1 MDRETIVVQ
10 ETKSL
15 GKFAEGWLRFRS
27 DLGAVAGLG
36 ILAGLVIM
44 SVLGPVIIPEDPIR
58 TNLSRALEPP
68 GVGGLL
74 GRDELG
80 RDILSRIVH
89 GAPVSLGI
97 GIFSVMIGASVGV
110 VLGLVS
116 GYFGNKTD
124 TVIQRIADV
133 LLSFPSILL
142 ALSLVAALGVGLVN
156 VIIAVGVST
165 IPVYIKLVRGQVLTI
180 KNEDFV
186 KAVRLLGLSPVQIMV
201 KHIMPNALPVVVVQS
216 TYYIG
221 FTILVASGLGFLG
234 LGVQPPT
241 PEWGAMLGGGRTYI
255 FSAPHILIFPGL
267 MIFITI
273 LAFNM
278 VGDGLRAALDP
289 KAPMIVTPFG
299 RKRK

>member
-1 MDRETIVVQ
+1 MDSEAVVVH
-10 ETKSL
+10 ETKY
-15 GKFAEGWLRFRS
+15 AEAWLRFRS
-27 DLGAVAGLG
+27 DLGAVAGLV
-36 ILAGLVIM
+36 ILTALVVM
-44 SVLGPVIIPEDPIR
+44 SVLGPIIVPEDPVK
-58 TNLSRALEPP
+58 TNLNRALEPP
-68 GVGGLL
+68 GISGLL

-110 VLGLVS
+110 VLGLIS
-116 GYFGNKTD
+116 GYFGDKTD
-124 TVIQRIADV
+124 TVIQRVADV

-156 VIIAVGVST
+156 VVIAVGVST
-165 IPVYIKLVRGQVLTI
+165 IPVYIKLVRGQVLAI

-186 KAVRLLGLSPVQIMV
+186 KAARLLGLNSAQVML
-201 KHIMPNALPVVVVQS
+201 KHIMPNVLPVIVVQS

-255 FSAPHILIFPGL
+255 FSAPHILIFPGI
-267 MIFITI
+267 MIFVTI

-289 KAPMIVTPFG
+289 KAPIVVKSLR
-299 RKRK
+299 RKRHE

>member
-1 MDRETIVVQ
+1 LDSEAVVVH
-10 ETKSL
+10 ETKY
-15 GKFAEGWLRFRS
+15 AEAWLRFRS
-27 DLGAVAGLG
+27 DLGAVAGLV
-36 ILAGLVIM
+36 ILTALVVM
-44 SVLGPVIIPEDPIR
+44 SVLGPIIVPEDPVK
-58 TNLSRALEPP
+58 TNLNRALEPP
-68 GVGGLL
+68 GISGLL

-110 VLGLVS
+110 VLGLIS
-116 GYFGNKTD
+116 GYFGDKTD
-124 TVIQRIADV
+124 TVIQRVADV

-156 VIIAVGVST
+156 VVIAVGVST
-165 IPVYIKLVRGQVLTI
+165 IPVYIKLVRGQVLAI

-186 KAVRLLGLSPVQIMV
+186 KAARLLGLNSAQVML
-201 KHIMPNALPVVVVQS
+201 KHIMPNVLPVIVVQS

-255 FSAPHILIFPGL
+255 FSAPHILIFPGI
-267 MIFITI
+267 MIFVTI

-289 KAPMIVTPFG
+289 KAPIVVKSLR
-299 RKRK
+299 RKRHE

>member
-1 MDRETIVVQ
+1 MDSEAVVVH
-10 ETKSL
+10 ETKY
-15 GKFAEGWLRFRS
+15 AEAWLRFRS
-27 DLGAVAGLG
+27 DLGAVAGLV
-36 ILAGLVIM
+36 ILTALVVM
-44 SVLGPVIIPEDPIR
+44 SVLGPIIVPEDPVK
-58 TNLSRALEPP
+58 TNLNRALEPP
-68 GVGGLL
+68 GISGLL

-110 VLGLVS
+110 VLGLIS
-116 GYFGNKTD
+116 GYFGDKTD
-124 TVIQRIADV
+124 TVIQRVADV

-156 VIIAVGVST
+156 VVIAVGVST
-165 IPVYIKLVRGQVLTI
+165 IPVYIKLVRGQVLAI

-186 KAVRLLGLSPVQIMV
+186 KAARLLGLNSAQVML
-201 KHIMPNALPVVVVQS
+201 KHIMPNVLPVIVVQS

-255 FSAPHILIFPGL
+255 FSAPHILIFPGI
-267 MIFITI
+267 MIFVTI

-289 KAPMIVTPFG
+289 KAPIVVKSLR
-299 RKRK
+299 RKKT

>member
-1 MDRETIVVQ
+1 VVH
-10 ETKSL
+10 ETKY
-15 GKFAEGWLRFRS
+15 AEAWLRFRS
-27 DLGAVAGLG
+27 DLGAVAGLV
-36 ILAGLVIM
+36 ILTALVVM
-44 SVLGPVIIPEDPIR
+44 SVLGPIIVPEDPVK
-58 TNLSRALEPP
+58 TNLNRALEPP
-68 GVGGLL
+68 GISGLL

-110 VLGLVS
+110 VLGLIS
-116 GYFGNKTD
+116 GYFGDKTD
-124 TVIQRIADV
+124 TVIQRVADV

-156 VIIAVGVST
+156 VVIAVGVST
-165 IPVYIKLVRGQVLTI
+165 IPVYIKLVRGQVLAI

-186 KAVRLLGLSPVQIMV
+186 KAARLLGLNSAQVML
-201 KHIMPNALPVVVVQS
+201 KHIMPNVLPVIVVQS

-255 FSAPHILIFPGL
+255 FSAPHILIFPGI
-267 MIFITI
+267 MIFVTI

-289 KAPMIVTPFG
+289 KAPIVVKSLR
-299 RKRK
+299 RKRHE

>member
-1 MDRETIVVQ
+1 MDREAVVVQ
-10 ETKSL
+10 ETKY
-15 GKFAEGWLRFRS
+15 AEAWLRFRS
-27 DLGAVAGLG
+27 DLGAVAGLV
-36 ILAGLVIM
+36 ILTVLVVM
-44 SVLGPVIIPEDPIR
+44 SVLGPIIVPEDPIK
-58 TNLSRALEPP
+58 TNLNRALEPP

-110 VLGLVS
+110 VLGLIS
-116 GYFGNKTD
+116 GYFGDKTD
-124 TVIQRIADV
+124 TVIQRVADV

-156 VIIAVGVST
+156 VVIAVGVST
-165 IPVYIKLVRGQVLTI
+165 IPVYIKLVRGQVLAI

-186 KAVRLLGLSPVQIMV
+186 KAARLLGLNSAQIML
-201 KHIMPNALPVVVVQS
+201 KHIMPNVLPVIVVQS

-255 FSAPHILIFPGL
+255 FSAPHILIFPGI
-267 MIFITI
+267 MIFVTI

-289 KAPMIVTPFG
+289 KAPIVVKSMR
-299 RKRK
+299 RKKT

>member
-201 KHIMPNALPVVVVQS
+201 KHIMPNVLPVVVVQS

-289 KAPMIVTPFG
+289 KAPMIVTPLG

>member
-1 MDRETIVVQ
+1 MDSEAVVVH
-10 ETKSL
+10 ETKY
-15 GKFAEGWLRFRS
+15 AEAWLRFRS
-27 DLGAVAGLG
+27 DLGAVAGLV
-36 ILAGLVIM
+36 ILTVLVVM
-44 SVLGPVIIPEDPIR
+44 SVLGPIIVPEDPIK
-58 TNLSRALEPP
+58 TNLNRALEPP

-110 VLGLVS
+110 VLGLIS
-116 GYFGNKTD
+116 GYFGDKTD
-124 TVIQRIADV
+124 TVIQRVADV

-156 VIIAVGVST
+156 VVIAVGVST
-165 IPVYIKLVRGQVLTI
+165 IPVYIKLVRGQVLAI

-186 KAVRLLGLSPVQIMV
+186 KAARLLGLNSAQVML
-201 KHIMPNALPVVVVQS
+201 KHIMPNVLPVIVVQS

-255 FSAPHILIFPGL
+255 FSAPHILIFPGI
-267 MIFITI
+267 MIFVTI

-289 KAPMIVTPFG
+289 KAPIVVKSMR
-299 RKRK
+299 RKKT